1 MTTTKEFQWAPVTER
16 IQRIRDRKDGFFR
29 GERITVN
36 TERTKIY
43 TDFCRANDNLHPLL
57 KRSGALYEWASK
69 KECTIFDDDVIV
81 GTLGPDEQSLSF
93 YVDWGAKW
101 IPGVTDE
108 KTFKDAWQSPGSVYM
123 SDEQRE
129 VLVDAYDYWQNRSV
143 SMMIEGAMTD
153 DVWEGFGNGSALGAA
168 RKGEP
173 GYFGVGGV
181 AQGHYIGNFGKA
193 VNVGFAA
200 VKAEAQQKIEAH
212 KGKVFGDWAK
222 KNIFYHSV
230 IKVCDAAILLSKR
243 YAEACRVKA
252 KSAPTEAREQELLR
266 MADSLD
272 WIMEKPARTYWE
284 GLQAII
290 LYQMML
296 STDAQQHG
304 QSMGRIDKYV
314 GHMLDKQF
322 AAGTITDEQ
331 AQEYSDAFILRIT
344 DFIMIHG
351 FGMSNAGLIELRK
364 KGMNAYSSMYVG
376 VNPTAGIALT
386 LGGTLP
392 NGDDDSNA
400 STIYLLQTYGRMKL
414 TDPTVALRVGKNAPD
429 IVWRT
434 GIEASRVAGGMPQ
447 FQNDEIIVQTL
458 IKAGLSIEDAYDY
471 SIVGC
476 VEPSGTGNEWS
487 ASGNTGSESIWNM
500 MEALQL
506 AINGGVHQRTGKTA
520 IPCKKLYEYGSFQ
533 EFQDMVEKQ
542 MQYVLDWTV
551 SYTNTFELAYS
562 TFFPCIAAS
571 TLLDGCMESGKDAT
585 EGGAKYNRTGLTACG
600 TANFGD
606 SLMTIKKLCFDDKTV
621 SLRELYDALHADW
634 EGYEQLR
641 QTIINEV
648 PHYGNDNEEADEM
661 AAWGLGKF
669 ADIMAGEVGPRGKF
683 CGGTFTM
690 TANVGFGKA
699 TGATPDGRKAG
710 EPIADAISPRQG
722 YDRNGP
728 TAYLL
733 SASKLP
739 HLTLANGDQLNI
751 RFTPSSVAGA
761 EGAEKLKNLM
771 QTYFNLGG
779 HQVQF
784 NVVSTDK
791 LRAAQASPTEYKDL
805 VVRIAGFS
813 TYFVALSQD
822 VQEDFIKRTELSL

>member
-1 MTTTKEFQWAPVTER
+1 MFEWAPVTDR
-16 IQRIRDRKDGFFR
+16 IQRIRNRKDGFFR

-43 TDFCRANDNLHPLL
+43 TDYCRANDNQHPLL
-57 KRSGALYEWASK
+57 KRAGALYDWASRK
-69 KECTIFDDDVIV
+69 KCTVFDDDIIV

-93 YVDWGAKW
+93 YVDWGCRW
-101 IPGVTDE
+101 IPGVADIA
-108 KTFKDAWQSPGSVYM
+108 TFKEAWQSPGSVYM

-129 VLVDAYDYWQNRSV
+129 ILIDAYGYWKNRSL
-143 SMMIEGAMTD
+143 SMMLEGAMTED
-153 DVWEGFGNGSALGAA
+153 MWEGFGNGSALGSLTKYDA
-168 RKGEP
+168 
-173 GYFGVGGV
+173 GYSGLGGV

-200 VKAEAQQKIEAH
+200 VKAEALEIIDAH
-212 KGKVFGDWAK
+212 KGKIFGDWAK
-222 KNIFYHSV
+222 KHLFYNAV
-230 IKVCDAAILLSKR
+230 VKVCDAAMLLSKR
-243 YAEACRVKA
+243 YAESCRAKA
-252 KSAPTEAREQELLR
+252 ANTADASRKAELLQ

-272 WIMEKPARTYWE
+272 WIMANPARTYRE

-290 LYQMML
+290 LYQMIL

-314 GHMLDKQF
+314 GHLLEKQL
-322 AAGTITDEQ
+322 ADGTITGEQ

-351 FGMSNAGLIELRK
+351 FSMSNTGIIGLRN
-364 KGMNAYSSMYVG
+364 KGMNAYSSMYIG

-386 LGGTLP
+386 LGGTKP
-392 NGDDDSNA
+392 DGSDDSNA
-400 STIYLLQTYGRMKL
+400 ATLYLLQTYGRMKL
-414 TDPTVALRVGKNAPD
+414 TDPTVALRVGKNTPD
-429 IVWRT
+429 DIWRA
-434 GIEASRVAGGMPQ
+434 GIEASKIAGGMPQ
-447 FQNDEIIVQTL
+447 FQNDEILIQAL
-458 IKAGLSIEDAYDY
+458 IKVGLSVEDAYDY

-487 ASGNTGSESIWNM
+487 ASGNTGSDSIWNM
-500 MEALQL
+500 MEPLL
-506 AINGGVHQRTGKTA
+506 ITINGGIHPRTGKSA
-520 IPCKKLYEYGSFQ
+520 LPCKKLYEYDSFE
-533 EFQDMVEKQ
+533 EFQAALKAQ
-542 MQYVLDWTV
+542 MQYALDWTV
-551 SYTNTFELAYS
+551 SYTNLFEQVYS
-562 TFFPCIAAS
+562 TYYPCISAS
-571 TLLDGCMESGKDAT
+571 TLLDGCMESGRDAT

-606 SLMTIKKLCFDDKTV
+606 SLVVIKKLCFEDKTV
-621 SLRELYDALHADW
+621 SARELYDALQADW

-641 QTIINEV
+641 QVIINEV
-648 PHYGNDNEEADEM
+648 PHYGNDDDGADEL
-661 AAWGLGKF
+661 AAWGLSQF
-669 ADIMAGEVGPRGKF
+669 SDIMADEVGPRGHF

-690 TANVGFGKA
+690 TANVYFGQA

-728 TAYLL
+728 TAYLR
-733 SASKLP
+733 SAAKLP
-739 HLTLANGDQLNI
+739 HLTLSNGDQLNI
-751 RFTPSSVAGA
+751 RFTPTSVAGE
-761 EGAEKLKNLM
+761 EGASKLKSLM
-771 QTYFNLGG
+771 RTYFKLGG

-791 LRAAQASPTEYKDL
+791 LRAAQADPMSYKDL

-813 TYFVALSQD
+813 TYFVALSED
-822 VQEDFIKRTELSL
+822 VQNDFINRTELAV